1 MAASSF
7 PTDRRLAVIARMG
20 VGYDTIDLDAC
31 TAADVALTITPDA
44 VRRPMATT
52 QLCFILALAHNLVA
66 KDRLARTGSL
76 RWPARPGRHGLGL
89 VGRPVG
95 PVGGGNNV
103 AAMFRLLKPLA
114 DRLTA
119 PPPPATP

>member
-66 KDRLARTGSL
+66 KDRIARIRL
-76 RWPARPGRHGLGL
+76 P
-89 VGRPVG
+89 
-95 PVGGGNNV
+95 
-103 AAMFRLLKPLA
+103 FRLHCQVHGWWVPERDLPF
-114 DRLTA
+114 DFNSDDME
-119 PPPPATP
+119 